1 MEQVSLLHY
10 AAAISGGEFRQ
21 ACTRTRFYRI
31 TFTPGLKASI
41 HPTLCKKRTC
51 EDCGWFWAWK
61 WRQAL
66 AEKAADLER
75 QGLPPIQRAITL
87 TTKYDPGYEKMWMAL
102 KYFWRFIRQY
112 SPDVEEWWRPGR
124 PVLNAAAIKAGI
136 KKPRRPYANI
146 QYWMVV
152 EYNQKKTQPH
162 LHCVIYN
169 ENDLKRGYV
178 KKEVIKEAWRKA
190 QEQAHFK
197 LVAWD
202 TRIERIRGTVRQY
215 FTKYITKLTGGKDE
229 IPPAAWR
236 GRYVRY
242 SRAFFGGISAAA
254 MLARLALEKYL
265 SEPNADR
272 SYFLYSENLTLA
284 EFIRLASQAKE
295 ECDSAVRAEW
305 QPGADKARAAPY
317 IVEMFPP
324 PPPPEKPPRLAL
336 AREKA
341 APGFPTYCNLPVKS
355 DLPLQTDLW
364 CAIPAAPASERVS
377 NFAESLGACLID
389 PASLD

>member
-10 AAAISGGEFRQ
+10 AAAISGGEFSQ

-31 TFTPGLKASI
+31 TFTPGLAVSI
-41 HPTLCKKRTC
+41 HPTMCKKRTC

-75 QGLPPIQRAITL
+75 QVLPPIQRAITL
-87 TTKYDPGYEKMWMAL
+87 TTKYDPGYEKIWMAL
-102 KYFWRFIRQY
+102 KYFWRFIRRY
-112 SPDVEEWWRPGR
+112 SPDVEEWWKPGR
-124 PVLNAAAIKAGI
+124 PVLTEKAIKAGI
-136 KKPRRPYANI
+136 TKPRRPYANI

-178 KKEVIKEAWRKA
+178 PKDVIKEAWRKA
-190 QEQAHFK
+190 QEQAKFR
-197 LVAWD
+197 LIAWD
-202 TRIERIRGTVRQY
+202 TRIEKIKGTVRQY

-242 SRAFFGGISAAA
+242 SRQFFGGISAAA
-254 MLARLALEKYL
+254 MLARLALEKFMEAP
-265 SEPNADR
+265 SGDR
-272 SYFLYSENLTLA
+272 SYFIFGESVTLA
-284 EFIRLASQAKE
+284 DFINLARQAKE
-295 ECDSAVRAEW
+295 DCDRAVRATW
-305 QPGADKARAAPY
+305 SPGEDKERATTY
-317 IVEMFPP
+317 IPEMFPP

-336 AREKA
+336 LRERS
-341 APGFPTYCNLPVKS
+341 APSVQTYCNLPIKS
-355 DLPLQTDLW
+355 DLALQTDLY
-364 CAIPAAPASERVS
+364 CPLPVKPASDRVS
-377 NFAESLGACLID
+377 HFAELI
-389 PASLD
+389 PETRIFLD